1 MVAALSDYKAV
12 ILVATEKKRAFTGLR
27 RDVRL
32 KCGAQTQ
39 GFASISSISSSLV
52 SKRPSS
58 DSMTGLA
65 I

>member
-1 MVAALSDYKAV
+1 MVAILSDDKAV
-12 ILVATEKKRAFTGLR
+12 ILVAAKKVRAFTGFK
-27 RDVRL
+27 RDICL
-32 KCGAQTQ
+32 KRGAQTQ
-39 GFASISSISSSLV
+39 GLASSFSCSSSLV